1 MAIKFYSDKTNKYY
15 PTAEAAEKAEFELK
29 EQENRERAKKE
40 REARLKKEKEEK
52 LAAERKARA
61 AEVEDARKVMVAAQ
75 SKYREVL
82 DAFVRDYNSF
92 HFSIDSD
99 DVKSLKNTIPT
110 LFELFDLF

>member
-61 AEVEDARKVMVAAQ
+61 AEVEEARKAMGAAQ
-75 SKYREVL
+75 SKYKEL
-82 DAFVRDYNSF
+82 IEAFTRDYGSYHYSSHSIEDIPVLFNS
-92 HFSIDSD
+92 I
-99 DVKSLKNTIPT
+99 
-110 LFELFDLF
+110 FDLFI